1 MLVELLCLLVFTL
14 RLVHYA
20 KVIPQDKFWKD
31 PKNICIIAIV
41 MVGRIIFTY
50 RASLPLVLFIFSP
63 GTSAHMLDDILRSV
77 SVDKVGTVGVTLW
90 CGSHLCLGHSSKL
103 PAMSRFWWFL
113 VSKCVAERMCWAG
126 PINACEITFNQRFDL
141 VSTSCSC

>member
-50 RASLPLVLFIFSP
+50 MASLLLVLLIFIPSTF
-63 GTSAHMLDDILRSV
+63 AHMSDDILRSL
-77 SVDKVGTVGVTLW
+77 SADKVGTVGVTL
-90 CGSHLCLGHSSKL
+90 
-103 PAMSRFWWFL
+103 
-113 VSKCVAERMCWAG
+113 
-126 PINACEITFNQRFDL
+126 
-141 VSTSCSC
+141 